1 MTFGPKRAGCCLGC
15 GEAVYEVKQTWEEG
29 PLAGSP
35 RRLGPMLEHGCQVEL
50 LMSDGSEAD
59 ITFCVTDA
67 TAITPDDLPAIWSAC
82 LDHLDLVLQLSGKSD
97 NERRAHVAAAMRAYP
112 VAILRKRRE
121 GVVPGMLV
129 IDRR

>member
-1 MTFGPKRAGCCLGC
+1 MTFGPKRAGRCLAC
-15 GEAVYEVKQTWEEG
+15 QVDVYEVKQTWEEG

-35 RRLGPMLEHGCQVEL
+35 RRLGQMLENGCQVEL

-59 ITFCVTDA
+59 ITFCIDDA
-67 TAITPDDLPAIWSAC
+67 NAITPADLPAIWAAC

-97 NERRAHVAAAMRAYP
+97 NERRAHVAAAMRVYP

-121 GVVPGMLV
+121 GTQPGMLMV
-129 IDRR
+129 DRR